1 MASGLLSASH
11 VTSYPEEA
19 FSFISVIRSAR
30 QEVWQTMTF
39 FKLKLYIAGQSP
51 RSRSAI
57 QNIRRIMAEQVQDRC
72 DLDIID
78 VYEHPQKAEDDRILA
93 TPTLVRENPPPIRR
107 IIGDLSHTTKVL
119 EALEI
124 TPRAYAD

>member
-1 MASGLLSASH
+1 MASGLPSLNH
-11 VTSYPEEA
+11 VILPGRTV
-19 FSFISVIRSAR
+19 FVISMIRLAR
-30 QEVWQTMTF
+30 QEVWQPMTF
-39 FKLKLYIAGQSP
+39 FKFKLYIAGQSP

-57 QNIRRIMAEQVQDRC
+57 QNIRRIMAEQVQDQY

-78 VYEHPQKAEDDRILA
+78 VYEQPQQAEDDRILA
-93 TPTLVRENPPPIRR
+93 TPTLVRENPTPVRR